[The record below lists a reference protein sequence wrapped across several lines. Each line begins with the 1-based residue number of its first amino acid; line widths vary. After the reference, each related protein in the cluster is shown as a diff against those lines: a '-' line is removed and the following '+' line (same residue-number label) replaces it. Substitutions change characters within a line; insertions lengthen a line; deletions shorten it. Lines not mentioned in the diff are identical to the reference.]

1 MASLRD
7 IRRRI
12 GSVKNTRQITRAM
25 KLVAGAKLRR
35 ATDAAVAARPY
46 QRTLSRVLSR
56 VAQSAGDIEH
66 PLLKVPDNDKDV
78 VVVLL
83 TSDRGLCGGFNNQL
97 AKRTQE
103 QVDALI
109 AKGKSVTIL
118 AYGKKGLGY
127 FSNRGYTVEKGAIDL
142 LPADYPEAARK
153 LGVRLVDEMTAHK
166 FERVFLAYNDY
177 RSAMSQVPSFE
188 QILPMKLEASAPAPA
203 QAGPAGEA
211 AQLMESLGAANPSA
225 EYLYEPNGLEILSS
239 LLPMALRTQIQQAFL
254 ETQAGEQAARMTA
267 MDNATRNAG
276 ELINSLSLVYN
287 RARQAAIT
295 TELTEI
301 VSGAE
306 AL

>member
-35 ATDAAVAARPY
+35 ATEAALAAKPY
-46 QRTLSRVLSR
+46 QDTLSRVLGR
-56 VAQSAGDIEH
+56 VAAAAGDSVEH
-66 PLLKVPDNDKDV
+66 PLLSVPDNDTDV
-78 VVVLL
+78 FVVLM
-83 TSDRGLCGGFNNQL
+83 TSDRGLCGGFNSQL
-97 AKRTQE
+97 SKRTQE
-103 QVDALI
+103 EIDRLVA
-109 AKGKSVTIL
+109 AGKTVKIL
-118 AYGKKGLGY
+118 GYGKKGIGY
-127 FSNRGYTVEKGAIDL
+127 FDKRGYDVETVAIDIN
-142 LPADYPEAARK
+142 PASYEDLARQ
-153 LGVRLVDEMTAHK
+153 LADRLVHALQANDFAH
-166 FERVFLAYNDY
+166 VMLAFNEY
-177 RSAMSQVPSFE
+177 RNAMSQPPMF
-188 QILPMKLEASAPAPA
+188 QQLLPMSIGAEADTAT
-203 QAGPAGEA
+203 GPAGEA
-211 AQLMESLGAANPSA
+211 EAMLEKLGAARPST
-225 EYLYEPNGLEILSS
+225 EYIYEPDGQLILDR
-239 LLPMALRTQIQQAFL
+239 LLPMALRGRILQAFL

-276 ELINSLSLVYN
+276 EIIDSLTLEYN